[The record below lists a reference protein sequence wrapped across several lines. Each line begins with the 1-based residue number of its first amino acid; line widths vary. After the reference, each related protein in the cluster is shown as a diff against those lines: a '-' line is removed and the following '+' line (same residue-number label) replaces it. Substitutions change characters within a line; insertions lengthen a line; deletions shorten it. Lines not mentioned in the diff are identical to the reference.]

1 MSKHVHFTSTTILQ
15 TQTQPSILL
24 LGQKPSSKTKR
35 LSAACQQ
42 LIAEDFTSTSATLQ
56 IRSCLAD
63 SQLYPI
69 IAGHKCNRVPLVP
82 SSLHAD
88 MALTAAEYVWSSLR
102 PGQEVPGLNVC
113 DMEVLKPFIATIPQE
128 GEGQWIE
135 MLAVAEMD
143 DEEGVNGVVR
153 CTFKSVK
160 ADGSDDGVRHAA
172 SCFVRY
178 ERKEDWKKEWR
189 RVGHMVE
196 NSISVLRSKA
206 ESGGAAIMQPGLAYK
221 CFESFVHYAERYR
234 GMDEVVFNGLEGTS
248 VVRFKT
254 TTADYTSSIHLD
266 NSCHLSGFLCN
277 AYDGDIE
284 DCVYVSEG
292 WEGAKCLDL
301 DFLRKPQRAETKL
314 VNYVRMQE
322 QGKSVLAGDVYT
334 FQDGEIVSVWEG
346 IKFKRVPRRVVNIFL
361 PPPKQT

>member
-1 MSKHVHFTSTTILQ
+1 MMSKHVHFNSTT
-15 TQTQPSILL
+15 TVKPQTQPSILL
-24 LGQKPSSKTKR
+24 LGQKSSTTKG
-35 LSAACQQ
+35 LSPACQQ
-42 LIAEDFTSTSATLQ
+42 IISEDFTSTTATLQ

-88 MALTAAEYVWSSLR
+88 MALTAAEYIWSHLR
-102 PGQEVPGLNVC
+102 AKEDVPGLNVC
-113 DMEVLKPFIATIPQE
+113 DMEVSKPFIAHIPQQ

-135 MLAVAEMD
+135 MLATATLPAEGED
-143 DEEGVNGVVR
+143 GTVQ
-153 CTFKSVK
+153 CTFKSVN
-160 ADGSDDGVRHAA
+160 ADGSDDGAKHAA
-172 SCFVRY
+172 TCFVRY
-178 ERKEDWKKEWR
+178 ESKEIWKREWE
-189 RVGHMVE
+189 RVGHMVQ
-196 NSISVLRSKA
+196 NSISIMRSKA
-206 ESGGAAIMQPGLAYK
+206 ETGGAAIMQPGLAYK
-221 CFESFVHYAERYR
+221 CFESFVHYAEHYR

-254 TTADYTSSIHLD
+254 TGEDYTSSIHLD

-301 DFLRKPQRAETKL
+301 DFLRKPQRPEVSL

-322 QGKSVLAGDVYT
+322 QGKNVLAGDVYT

-361 PPPKQT
+361 PPPKIN